1 MIVIIDIILRW
12 CKGSGIAIAWALS
25 LVLQSSAGAPCN
37 DPVAALLPPLFLL
50 LHLLLLLL
58 LILATFLFFSD
69 NLAFS
74 VSTALLPLSPA
85 GADDPPPPP
94 PFESNGVCCQQTE
107 PCVVTERERRAVTP
121 GSSQPPHNQQ
131 PPLSLQF
138 TFTILRLTN
147 LPPKHHQRQTN
158 IDKKGILRSKLPN
171 GSTTL
176 FSSFCSIFSKP

>member
-1 MIVIIDIILRW
+1 MGPVSRPTVVRW
-12 CKGSGIAIAWALS
+12 CPVQRPRG
-25 LVLQSSAGAPCN
+25 CT
-37 DPVAALLPPLFLL
+37 VAAPPPPPPLPPSYSRHIPLLPPT
-50 LHLLLLLL
+50 
-58 LILATFLFFSD
+58 I
-69 NLAFS
+69 AFS

-85 GADDPPPPP
+85 GADDPPPSPHP
-94 PFESNGVCCQQTE
+94 ESNGVCCQQTE

-121 GSSQPPHNQQ
+121 GTSQPPHNQQ

-147 LPPKHHQRQTN
+147 LPPKHHQRQTS

-176 FSSFCSIFSKP
+176 FSSFCSIFSNP